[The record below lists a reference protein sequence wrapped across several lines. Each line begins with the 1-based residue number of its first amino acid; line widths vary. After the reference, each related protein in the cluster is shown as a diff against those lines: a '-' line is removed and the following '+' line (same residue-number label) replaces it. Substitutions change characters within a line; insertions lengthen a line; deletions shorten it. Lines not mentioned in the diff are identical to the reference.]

1 MAREAWLARA
11 NRRWRFRLKYMLDT
25 NAVIVAIEGDDPAF
39 RARMAEADEG
49 DMVISSIVL
58 GEVALGTEQGKP
70 PPARILEIFLEEV
83 PVLPFDENAARAY
96 AKIPFRRASY
106 DRLIAA
112 HAISL
117 GLTLVTA
124 NAKDFADV
132 PGLQI
137 ENWAA

>member
-1 MAREAWLARA
+1 
-11 NRRWRFRLKYMLDT
+11 LKYMLDT
-25 NAVIVAIEGDDPAF
+25 NAVIVAIEGDDPVF

-58 GEVALGTEQGKP
+58 AEVALGTEQGKP
-70 PPARILEIFLEEV
+70 PPAAILEIFLEEV
-83 PVLPFDENAARAY
+83 PVLAFDEKAARAY
-96 AKIPFRRASY
+96 AKIPFKRASY

-117 GLTLVTA
+117 GLTVVTA

-132 PGLQI
+132 PGLVV
-137 ENWAA
+137 ENWTV